1 MRVVDSAAALR
12 GFPRSVLLRVLLR
25 SLLIQ
30 GSWNYR
36 SLIGNGFAY
45 AMLPV
50 LRFLYRDR
58 PAELQAAVQRHSELF
73 NSHPYLSPLAL
84 GAVSVLEDTERPEI
98 VARFKSAVRGSLGT
112 LGDRLVWAGWR
123 PVCVL
128 FALLLASLNAPW
140 WIAIASFLLI
150 YNTGHFALRWW
161 SFRFGLMH
169 GKHVGEELRKKPVQQ
184 AQHWLDFAGAVL
196 VGALLPL
203 MIARPAFPGWG
214 GALWEAALI
223 VAAIL
228 GMTFGGRVRTPVAL
242 VLSVATIIAL
252 LVSAL

>member
-1 MRVVDSAAALR
+1 MRIVNSAAALR
-12 GFPRSVLLRVLLR
+12 GFPRSVLLRVFLR

-36 SLIGNGFAY
+36 SLIGNGFAF

-50 LRFLYRDR
+50 LRFIYRDR
-58 PAELQAAVQRHSELF
+58 PAELQASIVRHTELF

-84 GAVSVLEDTERPEI
+84 GAVSVLEDAERPE
-98 VARFKSAVRGSLGT
+98 VVQRFKSAVRGSLGT

-128 FALLLASLNAPW
+128 FALLLAALGTEW
-140 WIAIASFLLI
+140 WFVVVIFMVI

-169 GKHVGEELRKKPVQQ
+169 GKHVGEQLRKTPVQS
-184 AQHWLDFAGAVL
+184 AQHILDFTGAL
-196 VGALLPL
+196 MVGALLPL

-214 GALWEAALI
+214 GAFWTAALS
-223 VAAIL
+223 VGAIL
-228 GMTFGGRVRTPVAL
+228 GMRYGVRVRTPVAV
-242 VLSVATIIAL
+242 VLSLATILAL
-252 LVSAL
+252 LVSVV